1 MASRLAKNPRRLRFD
16 KESRSDTG
24 AIFSNAYQ

>member
-1 MASRLAKNPRRLRFD
+1 MASRLAENPRRLRFD
-16 KESRSDTG
+16 KEADPIP